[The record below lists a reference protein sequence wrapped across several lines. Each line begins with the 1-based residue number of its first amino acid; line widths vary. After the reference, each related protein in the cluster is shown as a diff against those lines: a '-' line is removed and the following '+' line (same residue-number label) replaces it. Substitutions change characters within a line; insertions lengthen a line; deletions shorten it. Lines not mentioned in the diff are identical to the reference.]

1 MIFWIICIVLTLV
14 VAGLIVTPLMRPDP
28 STAASPDVAF
38 YRAQLTELD
47 RDLERGVIDSAEAER
62 ARVEVARRLLAA
74 DQRAAETAPSK
85 PSPMLAIGVAI
96 VIAALGFG
104 AYSHLGAPGYADL
117 PLSARITA
125 SDEMRA
131 NRPTQKA
138 LEAAAIPAPIVDF
151 PDEYL
156 ESVAQLRTLVPTRP
170 DDLRGWE
177 LLAYHET
184 QMRNYSAAVAAQGRV
199 LTLKGADVTNDDRR
213 RMVDLMVTAADGMVS
228 PETEAFVRRILEE
241 DPEDEAALYYMGALY
256 YQTDRA
262 DVALRLWRPIAENG
276 DPSSFHVAAVRS
288 QIEDAAF
295 RAGVKYTLP
304 DGKGPNAEDIANAQ
318 DMTEEDRQGM
328 IRGMVAQLAGRL
340 ADEGGPASDWARLI
354 GAYGVLGE
362 TDKAT
367 EVWLEASEVFASS
380 GAAMST
386 LRAAAMAAGVA
397 E

>member
-1 MIFWIICIVLTLV
+1 
-14 VAGLIVTPLMRPDP
+14 
-28 STAASPDVAF
+28 
-38 YRAQLTELD
+38 
-47 RDLERGVIDSAEAER
+47 
-62 ARVEVARRLLAA
+62 
-74 DQRAAETAPSK
+74 
-85 PSPMLAIGVAI
+85 
-96 VIAALGFG
+96 
-104 AYSHLGAPGYADL
+104 
-117 PLSARITA
+117 
-125 SDEMRA
+125 
-131 NRPTQKA
+131 
-138 LEAAAIPAPIVDF
+138 
-151 PDEYL
+151 
-156 ESVAQLRTLVPTRP
+156 
-170 DDLRGWE
+170 
-177 LLAYHET
+177 
-184 QMRNYSAAVAAQGRV
+184 

-241 DPEDEAALYYMGALY
+241 DPEDEVALYYMGALY

-304 DGKGPNAEDIANAQ
+304 DEKGPSAADIANAQ
-318 DMTEEDRQGM
+318 DMTEEDRQNM

-386 LRAAAMAAGVA
+386 LRAAATAAGVA